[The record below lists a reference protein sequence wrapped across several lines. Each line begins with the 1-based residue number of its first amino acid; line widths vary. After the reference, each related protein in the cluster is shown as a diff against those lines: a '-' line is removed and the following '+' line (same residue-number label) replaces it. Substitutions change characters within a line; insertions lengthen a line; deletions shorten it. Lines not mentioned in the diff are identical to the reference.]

1 MDTIRINAEIWKA
14 YYLVSME
21 CSCICH
27 VGRIRK
33 SGVDRDWGWD
43 MGDGITYLC
52 DMLNQRILMPY

>member
-1 MDTIRINAEIWKA
+1 MQKYGRLTILFPWNA
-14 YYLVSME
+14 LVYVMSVE
-21 CSCICH
+21 
-27 VGRIRK
+27 IRK